1 MADPHEAYVKAAAQA
16 LALPIAAEHMPGVL
30 RFFALAAMMS
40 EQVMGLPLTPADEP
54 GNVFV
59 PVVPEGP
66 EA

>member
-1 MADPHEAYVKAAAQA
+1 MADPQEAYVKAAAQA
-16 LALPIAAEHMPGVL
+16 LGVPIAAEHLPGVL
-30 RFFALAAMMS
+30 RFFALATLMS

-54 GNVFV
+54 ANVFV

>member
-1 MADPHEAYVKAAAQA
+1 MADPHEAYVKAAAQT

-54 GNVFV
+54 ANVFL
-59 PVVPEGP
+59 PVAPEGP